1 MDISSI
7 LDETGAVL
15 KGHFQLTSGRHSDTY
30 LEKFRLLEQPEIVEE
45 VGKQMAKAVKG
56 IDVDVVLGAAIG
68 GILISSATGKAFG
81 KKGIFAERVD
91 GELTLRRGFKLAF
104 GDRVLV
110 VEDIVTTGGS
120 VQELLNIVKSFG
132 AQPAAVVCLTDRTV
146 DGIDFECPT
155 KALIRFPA
163 VSWGAETCPLC
174 EQNKPLTS
182 RGRTGK

>member
-7 LDETGAVL
+7 MDETGAVL

-30 LEKFRLLEQPEIVEE
+30 LEKFRLLERPEIVEE

-120 VQELLNIVKSFG
+120 VQELLNIVKSCG

-163 VSWGAETCPLC
+163 VSWDAETCPLC

>member
-1 MDISSI
+1 MDIRSI
-7 LDETGAVL
+7 MDATGAVL

-30 LEKFRLLEQPEIVEE
+30 LEKFRLLERPEIVEE

-91 GELTLRRGFKLAF
+91 GELTLRRGFKLSF

-120 VQELLNIVKSFG
+120 VQELLNIVKSCG
-132 AQPAAVVCLTDRTV
+132 AQPVAVVCLTDRTV
-146 DGIDFECPT
+146 NGIDFECPT

-163 VSWGAETCPLC
+163 VSWDAETCPLC

>member
-7 LDETGAVL
+7 MDETGAVL

-30 LEKFRLLEQPEIVEE
+30 LEKFRLLERPEIVEE

-91 GELTLRRGFKLAF
+91 GELTLRRGFKLSF

-120 VQELLNIVKSFG
+120 VQELLNIVKSCG

-163 VSWGAETCPLC
+163 VSWDAETCPLC

>member
-7 LDETGAVL
+7 MDETGAVL

-30 LEKFRLLEQPEIVEE
+30 LEKFRLLERPEIVEE

-110 VEDIVTTGGS
+110 VEDIITTGGS
-120 VQELLNIVKSFG
+120 VQELLNIVKSCG

-163 VSWGAETCPLC
+163 VSWDAETCPLC

>member
-7 LDETGAVL
+7 MDETGAVL

-120 VQELLNIVKSFG
+120 VQELLNIVKSCG
-132 AQPAAVVCLTDRTV
+132 AQPAAVVCLTDRTL

-163 VSWGAETCPLC
+163 VSWNAETCPLC
-174 EQNKPLTS
+174 EQNKPLTP